1 MRGGVADAAGA
12 ADIADRKETR
22 PEAGKRDVDAGGLS
36 DAPPV
41 QRYQC
46 NLDAGC
52 AALSDGPDS
61 RRIVAPVQNAPV
73 PEIRALDTVESVFAA
88 SEVLSRVWGGD
99 RTGMPANLLRALAHS
114 GNYAFGVYDG
124 DRMVGASVAFF
135 GPPADATLH
144 SHITGLIPEYRGHG
158 AGRALK
164 LHQRAWALERGVERI
179 TWTFDP
185 LVARN
190 AHFNLQTLGA
200 HVVEYLVDH
209 YGRMDDGVN
218 RGDESDRLLVSWE
231 LTAPRPERGEVI
243 ASVAV
248 PRDIEAVRSASAT
261 DAAAWRV
268 RVREG
273 MLTHLADGLVVD
285 GFDDERGYLLVRP

>member
-1 MRGGVADAAGA
+1 MRDAEAL
-12 ADIADRKETR
+12 DIR
-22 PEAGKRDVDAGGLS
+22 P
-36 DAPPV
+36 
-41 QRYQC
+41 
-46 NLDAGC
+46 LD
-52 AALSDGPDS
+52 
-61 RRIVAPVQNAPV
+61 
-73 PEIRALDTVESVFAA
+73 IRPLDTVESVFAA

-135 GPPADATLH
+135 GPPTDPVLH
-144 SHITGLIPEYRGHG
+144 SHITGLLPEYRGRG
-158 AGRALK
+158 GGRSLK
-164 LHQRAWALERGVERI
+164 LHQRAWALEHGVQRI

-190 AHFNLQTLGA
+190 AHFNLEVLGA
-200 HVVEYLVDH
+200 HVTDYLVDH

-218 RGDESDRLLVSWE
+218 RGDESDRLMVSWE
-231 LTAPRPERGEVI
+231 LAEPSAPRREAV

-248 PRDIEAVRSASAT
+248 PRDIEAVRSTSAT

-273 MLTHLADGLVVD
+273 MLTHLGDGLVVG
-285 GFDDERGYLLVRP
+285 GFDDERGYLFVRP